1 MFNDSTNWVIVVFA
15 SLFGLGVVY
24 SIARMIIASVSPET
38 NNQIEQY
45 FIARDVKRHFR
56 FLLKRGYKIS
66 HLEHVPHHYAG
77 WHFQLESPDNNLS
90 IILDQQERPWLAFEK
105 VKTDKQSQISL
116 EAMIY
121 YLTERK
127 VFIGNSYNSAITSRS
142 QVFKN
147 TAKLLRRYVV
157 QIEKHLRDHS
167 ESIRNE
173 LGKIQEQYDDLLVE
187 EFEQRLKSRQH

>member
-1 MFNDSTNWVIVVFA
+1 MFNDATNWVIVVFA
-15 SLFGLGVVY
+15 SLFGLGMVY
-24 SIARMIIASVSPET
+24 AIGRMILASVSPET
-38 NNQIEQY
+38 NHQIEQY

-56 FLLKRGYKIS
+56 FLLDRGYKIS
-66 HLEHVPHHYAG
+66 HVEYVSHHSVG
-77 WHFQLESPDNNLS
+77 WHFQLDSPDNNLS
-90 IILDQQERPWLAFEK
+90 IILDQQERPWLAFGK
-105 VKTDKQSQISL
+105 VKTDKQSPIFL

-127 VFIGNSYNSAITSRS
+127 VFIGNSYDRAATSRS

-147 TAKLLRRYVV
+147 TAKLLRKYIV
-157 QIEKHLRDHS
+157 QIEQHLRDRT

-173 LGKIQEQYDDLLVE
+173 LRQIQEQYNDLLVE